1 MSDLWKIP
9 RRRPYVD
16 AFVNILIARRRLV
29 EDFTPFFKSH
39 GLTEP
44 KYDVLW
50 ILRRAG
56 KEGVP
61 CAQIGERLYTRV
73 PDVTRLVDG
82 LEQME
87 LVKRERD
94 TNDRRV
100 VRVSITTKGLKL
112 MNQLDEPVQDIHKLQ
127 FQDLSKSEIE
137 ALNEILPKLASTP
150 VAETTD

>member
-1 MSDLWKIP
+1 M
-9 RRRPYVD
+9 
-16 AFVNILIARRRLV
+16 NILVARRRLV

-56 KEGVP
+56 KAGVP

-82 LEQME
+82 LERME
-87 LVKRERD
+87 LVRRERD
-94 TNDRRV
+94 ELDRRV
-100 VRVSITTKGLKL
+100 VRVSITTKGLRL
-112 MNQLDEPVQDIHKLQ
+112 MNKLDGPVQEIHELQ
-127 FQDLSKSEIE
+127 FQGLSKREIE
-137 ALNEILPKLASTP
+137 TLNRILPKLAATE
-150 VAETTD
+150 AGDGAD